1 MFFFNHL
8 LVIRYSLEELRRI
21 FVDEKTLIESKDPIN
36 PEKRKKI
43 KMWEK
48 KEEIISHQQWRE

>member
-21 FVDEKTLIESKDPIN
+21 FVDENTLIESKDPIN
-36 PEKRKKI
+36 PEK
-43 KMWEK
+43 
-48 KEEIISHQQWRE
+48 